1 MNEIYYIAAT
11 AKGSGRSL
19 TAWVLAEALLQSG
32 IRPGFVKTVPEEDA
46 ESSERGED
54 PDLVLFRSLLGAD
67 RSRLL
72 WAPEPAGTGL
82 DPGASG
88 FPTLEEGAEKIREW
102 ARLWGAAIVMGSQRI
117 FSDFLSRPV
126 SEIGLIRTL
135 GAQVFLLDRY
145 ESEASSVYNL
155 LSVQSLL
162 KGLTR
167 CLVVNR
173 VPPAGTGT
181 SASGIDRLLLRERIR
196 PAVVRIP
203 EDPILSSLSILEIAG
218 SLPAAVVVGREWS
231 AARIFGFSLGSRHL
245 TGPLKVFRQTAAR
258 ILLLSRAADNGRGR
272 EGERSEKVSAVLT
285 AARRLPNPA
294 LIEAARQ
301 AGICLL
307 HAESEPFAAL
317 ERLRQMQESVSPE
330 QGYKKDRFRQLLLDA
345 LGASELCPFVGGA
358 SEPLPGG

>member
-19 TAWVLAEALLQSG
+19 TAWVIAEALLESG
-32 IRPGFVKTVPEEDA
+32 IRPGFVKTVPEEDL
-46 ESSERGED
+46 ESSEIGED

-67 RSRLL
+67 RCRLL
-72 WAPEPAGTGL
+72 WAPDPAGSGL
-82 DPGASG
+82 DTGTSG
-88 FPTLEEGAEKIREW
+88 FPTLEEGAENIRDW
-102 ARLWGAAIVMGSQRI
+102 ARLWGSAIVMGSQRI

-145 ESEASSVYNL
+145 ESEANSVYNL

-173 VPPAGTGT
+173 IPLPETDNR
-181 SASGIDRLLLRERIR
+181 ASEIDRLLLREQKR

-203 EDPILSSLSILEIAG
+203 EDPILSSLSISEIAG
-218 SLPAAVVVGREWS
+218 SLPADLVVGCEWTDN
-231 AARIFGFSLGSRHL
+231 RICGFSLGSRHL
-245 TGPLKVFRQTAAR
+245 TGPLRVFRHTAAR
-258 ILLLSRAADNGRGR
+258 ILLLSRATDNGRGSD
-272 EGERSEKVSAVLT
+272 GDPTEKVSAVLT

-294 LIEAARQ
+294 LVEAARQ

-317 ERLRQMQESVSPE
+317 ERLRLMQESVSLK
-330 QGYKKDRFRQLLLDA
+330 QGYKKDRFRQLLLKA
-345 LGASELCPFVGGA
+345 LGTSELFSFVGGA
-358 SEPLPGG
+358 STPLPDG